1 MATGL
6 LEVSGS
12 IQLDQFWPV
21 GTSDADTTKILVHVD
36 EKSFRFRRAEG
47 ATFQTTHAF
56 ENALVIGKRGRR
68 PAIREGGVVVIRLQG
83 IDAPELHYRPASARR
98 PKDRT
103 PRQAELYVAWN
114 YEYRQPLAESGTIA
128 LRALLADVGANPAPC
143 IVRTAVD
150 TPNQVF
156 DTYGRFVG
164 DVHVALGST
173 WISVNE
179 WLVANGWAVPA
190 LYSSMAPEEIRS
202 LLAAAAASMRD
213 RRGVWKKL
221 GASCAR
227 FDWDRRY
234 RGKGAAPDASAD
246 TGSILVPKLFRRQSA
261 WAVNRRAEMVE
272 GTFASYLAARPEGCY
287 VTEQFLEQGIE
298 SSTHRRLDEFVTS
311 EGNVT
316 MLPGDVV
323 FQEDPSLVRGAD
335 GEEVT
340 W

>member
-6 LEVSGS
+6 LEVEGS

-36 EKSFRFRRAEG
+36 KHSFRFRRAES
-47 ATFQTTHAF
+47 ATFRTTHAF
-56 ENALVIGKRGRR
+56 EDAVVIGKRGRR
-68 PAIREGGVVVIRLQG
+68 PAIRDGGVVVIRLQG
-83 IDAPELHYRPASARR
+83 IDAPELHYRPASLRR
-98 PKDRT
+98 PKDRN
-103 PRQAELYVAWN
+103 PRQDELFLAWN

-128 LRALLADVGANPAPC
+128 LRALLADAGANPAPC

-164 DVHVALGST
+164 DVHVKLGST
-173 WISVNE
+173 WVSVNRS
-179 WLVANGWAVPA
+179 LVENGWAVPA
-190 LYSSMAPEEIRS
+190 FYSSMAAEEIEA
-202 LLAAAAASMRD
+202 LLAAAVGPMREH
-213 RRGVWKKL
+213 RGVWKKP
-221 GASCAR
+221 GACGAR

-246 TGSILVPKLFRRQSA
+246 TGSILVPKLFRRQST
-261 WAVNRRAEMVE
+261 WAVNRRAEMLE
-272 GTFASYLAARPEGCY
+272 GTFAAYLAARPEGCY
-287 VTEQFLEQGIE
+287 VTEQFFEQGIE

-311 EGNVT
+311 EGSVT
-316 MLPGDVV
+316 ILPGDVV
-323 FQEDPSLVRGAD
+323 FQEDPSMVRGPGGKDAS
-335 GEEVT
+335 